1 MNYTVENT
9 ELLKLRT
16 RKEENRM
23 KNMAPPSDYDKG
35 FIEEK
40 NGRTRA
46 YATHVKEVSQNKNI
60 SYSYKL
66 ENTYSLLQDGEYQHM
81 IKKS

>member
-1 MNYTVENT
+1 MN
-9 ELLKLRT
+9 
-16 RKEENRM
+16 
-23 KNMAPPSDYDKG
+23 
-35 FIEEK
+35 EEK

-46 YATHVKEVSQNKNI
+46 YAKHVKEVSQNKNI